1 MTRLPR
7 ILSACLLVAGALA
20 GILGPG
26 APAEPRTDPPDES
39 AGEVAEAE
47 VWPAGEW
54 TEGDVAEPAAP
65 EAVDAPAQPG
75 AQGAPGADADSDAA
89 VALVRRMLAIH
100 ARMSEE

>member
-1 MTRLPR
+1 MTRLAR

-20 GILGPG
+20 GLLGPG
-26 APAEPRTDPPDES
+26 APAEPRTDPPDEN

-54 TEGDVAEPAAP
+54 TEGELAEPAAP
-65 EAVDAPAQPG
+65 EAVDAPAEPE
-75 AQGAPGADADSDAA
+75 ALDAPVSEAETDAA
-89 VALVRRMLAIH
+89 VSLLRRMLAIH